1 MSAWAVPRRYP
12 SLPMHQRRRLLAAVA
27 CYQAARATIP
37 LAVLVAHRWAVL
49 YACMKCVVQ
58 GVTRRRICTNGCLG
72 GAQEVPLAAHASTEA
87 LAGGGGVLSSRTC
100 NHPLGGVGGS
110 SMGGVVCMHE
120 VRCSGRHPQ
129 TDLHQ

>member
-1 MSAWAVPRRYP
+1 MSTWAVPRRYSP
-12 SLPMHQRRRLLAAVA
+12 LTMHQRRRLLAVVA

-49 YACMKCVVQ
+49 YACMKCVAQ
-58 GVTRRRICTNGCLG
+58 GVTRRRICTNECLG

-87 LAGGGGVLSSRTC
+87 LADGGGVLSSRTC
-100 NHPLGGVGGS
+100 NHDGVGGS
-110 SMGGVVCMHE
+110 SMGGFACMHE